1 MQLQTLPEAFKHA
14 QPILETLE
22 AGGYEAYFVGGSV
35 RDTLLGR
42 APHDVD
48 IATSAYPEEV
58 KQLFKK
64 TVDTGIEHG
73 TVMVLDHG
81 DGYEITTFRTESGY
95 TDYRRPDKVK
105 FVRNL
110 SEDLKRRDF
119 TINALALKADG
130 TVIDMFDGL
139 TDLKQHILRAV
150 GDPSERFNEDAL
162 RMMRAVRF
170 AAQLNFGID
179 SQTKQAIVKKRNLLA
194 KISVERLNDEMTK
207 LLQAPNAQLGLLML
221 IMLELNQYLP
231 GLNQKDID
239 LWGYTEQ
246 LAVRQPQTATQAWT
260 LMAFELGLT
269 ASDAGDFLRL
279 WKHSNELIQMAQAAL
294 RVLNIA
300 RMDVPTDWDL
310 YQAGPALVTAQAVG
324 EISEMPMMGSDW
336 NRRYERLPIHKRQEL
351 AINGQTLMQ
360 ELKMPAGPKLGQIL
374 LKLEQAVVADQV
386 ANTKDALLT
395 QAVKL
400 DASPQA

>member
-35 RDTLLGR
+35 RDTVLGR

-58 KQLFKK
+58 KQLFRK

-81 DGYEITTFRTESGY
+81 EGYEITTFRTESGY
-95 TDYRRPDKVK
+95 TDYRRPDKVQ

-130 TVIDMFDGL
+130 TVIDIFDGL

-179 SQTKQAIVKKRNLLA
+179 SQTKQAIVKNRHLLA

-207 LLQAPNAQLGLLML
+207 LLQAPNAQLGLLMI
-221 IMLELNQYLP
+221 IMLEINQYLP

-269 ASDAGDFLRL
+269 AADTGEFLRL
-279 WKHSNELIQMAQAAL
+279 WKHSNELIQTAQAAV
-294 RVLNIA
+294 RILNLA
-300 RMDVPTDWDL
+300 RIDAPTDWDL
-310 YQAGPALVTAQAVG
+310 YQAGPALATAQVVG
-324 EISEMPMMGSDW
+324 EISEMPMTGSDW
-336 NRRYERLPIHKRQEL
+336 IKRYERLPIHKRQEL

-360 ELKMPAGPKLGQIL
+360 ELKMSAGPKLGQIL
-374 LKLEQAVVADQV
+374 LKLEQAVVANQV
-386 ANTKDALLT
+386 ANTKETLLT

-400 DASPQA
+400 DASH